1 MLESFPFCPSSWQ
14 EVLGHGLD
22 PHSWEERLFAWNT
35 MCLGRDR
42 FFWICGSL
50 DAGVAA
56 GTDVRSDPHPALSFQ
71 HFPRAEY
78 LPTGSCHGAWD
89 EILGCF
95 SGQEG
100 SVDPGLG
107 CLLNGEESFGSIQ
120 VAGIVLCVL
129 VDTRM

>member
-1 MLESFPFCPSSWQ
+1 M
-14 EVLGHGLD
+14 GHNLSGQ
-22 PHSWEERLFAWNT
+22 RQV
-35 MCLGRDR
+35 
-42 FFWICGSL
+42 FWICGSL
-50 DAGVAA
+50 DAGVTA
-56 GTDVRSDPHPALSFQ
+56 GTVVRSDLCSALSFQ

-89 EILGCF
+89 EISGCF

-107 CLLNGEESFGSIQ
+107 WLLGGEESLGNMQ
-120 VAGIVLCVL
+120 AAGIVSCVL